1 MMRIADSNGLSF
13 DDVLIKPT
21 YSEVR
26 SRSNVDLSTS
36 VGSLNLKLPFIAAN
50 MATVCEYTMASAMD
64 RLGGLGV
71 VHRNVPLLERFSS
84 VAGRTTNAAVA
95 FGVNEDLGAVI
106 DFANRFR
113 TPMLVLDIAH
123 GHSKHA
129 LDALT
134 KVKGGL
140 TYPAN
145 MVGGNIA
152 TSEGVKAFVDA
163 GADAVK
169 VGIGPG
175 SVCSTRVVTGVGVP
189 QLSAI
194 SECVDA
200 ADVLGVQVIA
210 DGGIKSAGDAAKA
223 LAVGA
228 DAVMLGNM
236 LAGTKE
242 APGDMVEHDGKMYKA
257 HYGMASE
264 QAGSA
269 YAEGVS
275 GFVPY
280 RGSVENIINALVKG
294 VSSTC
299 SYVNA
304 HTLAELHRNTEF
316 IQITSAGLQES
327 VPHDIMEI

>member
-1 MMRIADSNGLSF
+1 MMKIVDSNGLSF
-13 DDVLIKPT
+13 DDVLIRPT

-26 SRSNVDLSTS
+26 RRSGVDLSTS
-36 VGSLNLKLPFIAAN
+36 LGNLNLKLPFIAAN
-50 MATVCEYTMASAMD
+50 MATVCEYGMASAMD
-64 RLGGLGV
+64 SLGGLGV
-71 VHRNVPLLERFSS
+71 VHRNIPLFERFNS
-84 VAGRTTNAAVA
+84 VAGRTTKVAVA

-106 DFANRFR
+106 DLANRFR

-123 GHSKHA
+123 GHSRHA

-134 KVKGGL
+134 KVKNGL
-140 TYPAN
+140 TYPAT

-152 TSEGVKAFVDA
+152 TAEGVVAFADA
-163 GADAVK
+163 GADVVK

-194 SECVDA
+194 SECADA
-200 ADVLGVQVIA
+200 ADLCGVQVIA
-210 DGGIKSAGDAAKA
+210 DGGIKRVGDAAKA

-242 APGDMVEHDGKMYKA
+242 APGKMIEHDGKMYKA

-280 RGSVENIINALVKG
+280 RGPVEEIINELVKG

-304 HTLAELHRNTEF
+304 HTLSELQRNAEF
-316 IQITSAGLQES
+316 IQITSAGLHES
-327 VPHDIMEI
+327 APHDIMEI